1 MQPVRAIKETKWSLA
16 QDLQKHVDM
25 TEQPSEPSEINVLVS
40 DADWAWPEAVRTIF
54 MPRGINALLATEA
67 NDVLDIIEQRRIHIA
82 IVDMD
87 SQRLSGLGTIK
98 MIRAHYP
105 LLPCILVAR
114 VTERELLSNALELD
128 VFSVITKPVDMDV
141 LLGQLNKLFIKRYN
155 STIFAR

>member
-1 MQPVRAIKETKWSLA
+1 MQTVRTIKGAKRPLA
-16 QDLQKHVDM
+16 QDLQEHVDM
-25 TEQPSEPSEINVLVS
+25 IEKLPESSEINVLVS

-67 NDVLDIIEQRRIHIA
+67 NDVLDIIEQRRIHTA

-87 SQRLSGLGTIK
+87 SRRLSGLGTIK

-114 VTERELLSNALELD
+114 VTERELLSDALELD

-155 STIFAR
+155 SNVFAR

>member
-1 MQPVRAIKETKWSLA
+1 LA
-16 QDLQKHVDM
+16 RDLRESADM
-25 TEQPSEPSEINVLVS
+25 AEEHPILSEVNVLVS
-40 DADWAWPEAVRTIF
+40 NADWAWPEAVRTIF

-67 NDVLDIIEQRRIHIA
+67 NDVLDIIEQRRIHTA

-87 SQRLSGLGTIK
+87 SERLSGLGTIK
-98 MIRAHYP
+98 MIRVHYP

-114 VTERELLSNALELD
+114 VAERELLSDALELD

-141 LLGQLNKLFIKRYN
+141 LLGQLDKLFIKRYN

>member
-1 MQPVRAIKETKWSLA
+1 LA
-16 QDLQKHVDM
+16 RDLQESADM
-25 TEQPSEPSEINVLVS
+25 AEEYSRLSEVNILVS
-40 DADWAWPEAVRTIF
+40 SADWAWPEAVRTIF

-67 NDVLDIIEQRRIHIA
+67 NDVLDIIEQRRIHTA

-87 SQRLSGLGTIK
+87 SERLSGLGTIK
-98 MIRAHYP
+98 MIRVHYP

-114 VTERELLSNALELD
+114 VAGRELLSDALELD
-128 VFSVITKPVDMDV
+128 VFSVITKPVDMGV

>member
-1 MQPVRAIKETKWSLA
+1 MAEEHSIL
-16 QDLQKHVDM
+16 
-25 TEQPSEPSEINVLVS
+25 SEVNVLVCN
-40 DADWAWPEAVRTIF
+40 ADWAWPQAVRTIF

-67 NDVLDIIEQRRIHIA
+67 NDVLDIIEQRRIHTA

-87 SQRLSGLGTIK
+87 SERLNGLGTIK
-98 MIRAHYP
+98 MIRVHYP

-114 VTERELLSNALELD
+114 VAGRELLSDALELD

-141 LLGQLNKLFIKRYN
+141 LLGQLNRLFIKRYN

>member
-1 MQPVRAIKETKWSLA
+1 MAR
-16 QDLQKHVDM
+16 DLRESADM
-25 TEQPSEPSEINVLVS
+25 AEEHPILSEVNVLVS
-40 DADWAWPEAVRTIF
+40 NADWAWPEAVRTIF

-67 NDVLDIIEQRRIHIA
+67 NDVLDIIEQRRIHTA

-87 SQRLSGLGTIK
+87 SERLSGLGTIK
-98 MIRAHYP
+98 MIRVHYP

-114 VTERELLSNALELD
+114 VAERELLSDALELD

-141 LLGQLNKLFIKRYN
+141 LLGQLDKLFIKRYN